1 MDIEETALPGIGLRH
16 DFLTGAG
23 RRVGVVS
30 HRRGRRELVVY
41 SERDPDAVEVV
52 IVLAAEESDALA
64 ELLGAPR
71 IIQRLTRLQEQAA
84 GLVTEAVHVALSSPY
99 DGRTI
104 ADTRARTRTGASIV
118 AVTRPGHI
126 VPSPAPDFRLSGGDV
141 LVTVGTAE
149 GVAGVR
155 SIIAGSPLDDER

>member
-41 SERDPDAVEVV
+41 SERDPDAAEVV

-64 ELLGAPR
+64 ELLGVPR

-84 GLVTEAVHVALSSPY
+84 GLVTEAVHVAPGSPY

-104 ADTRARTRTGASIV
+104 
-118 AVTRPGHI
+118 
-126 VPSPAPDFRLSGGDV
+126 
-141 LVTVGTAE
+141 
-149 GVAGVR
+149 
-155 SIIAGSPLDDER
+155 IIAGLALAAGAATDLAPLAAGYVLILAVLGPIVARAADPLARRLLPLPEP